1 MDVLNC
7 DGMTAEQAR
16 AALRAHCRAQEA
28 LLKASR
34 DKRAEH
40 LRVNSGRLGW
50 VVGHPPARPKKFPVR
65 VGQRPEIRFNGR
77 RALVAATE
85 DAFIGFDSGHPVKRL
100 TFEIVA
106 GRYDCF
112 RVTAILEDEDLT
124 QETYWLSGCDVS
136 EVTRDAIRFCSGFEL
151 AARDGAAAFAVHPI
165 PEPEVAA
172 SRLLLKA
179 AAALQQADAAQ
190 PSKEAR
196 KRQAVKRAVKV
207 SQAAKDFSVSRPTIN
222 KWERGEGKPPENFTL
237 SDLKIYKLCL
247 LAYEKQEQFN
257 DAVVARLKNGKTFS
271 GKQKYQTRKVYRGDI
286 GHGREA
292 DYQHPD
298 PNEQ

>member
-1 MDVLNC
+1 MNIIIYGKKRQVVGYYQYPDNGAYMRILL
-7 DGMTAEQAR
+7 DGGQVYFFAAANQNPHYHKMLVETPTEVREAPDGNGDTLIYADGTQARTGGEIMPFTKTDAEYMTAMR
-16 AALRAHCRAQEA
+16 
-28 LLKASR
+28 
-34 DKRAEH
+34 
-40 LRVNSGRLGW
+40 
-50 VVGHPPARPKKFPVR
+50 
-65 VGQRPEIRFNGR
+65 
-77 RALVAATE
+77 
-85 DAFIGFDSGHPVKRL
+85 
-100 TFEIVA
+100 
-106 GRYDCF
+106 
-112 RVTAILEDEDLT
+112 
-124 QETYWLSGCDVS
+124 
-136 EVTRDAIRFCSGFEL
+136 
-151 AARDGAAAFAVHPI
+151 
-165 PEPEVAA
+165 
-172 SRLLLKA
+172 
-179 AAALQQADAAQ
+179 QADAAQ

-271 GKQKYQTRKVYRGDI
+271 GKQMYQTRKIYRGDI